1 MNREDDP
8 EARIRELERPLTDL
22 ARASELGTGPQTG
35 GGAYVPPAVPAYN
48 APDYSTP
55 VYGAPQPYGSPAY
68 GLPPG
73 TPYAAPPRKV
83 TAGISW
89 VVFGV
94 IAVVLVAIAAGVI
107 VWTTKLSG
115 LMTADEIGTPGV
127 PEPSVV
133 VPSIPSDPGVITAPP
148 GAQVSIA
155 GVEKNKT
162 IACND
167 GYVNVSGVRNT
178 VNITGHCVN
187 VTVSGM
193 NNIVTVDI
201 ADAISASGFDNR
213 VTYHSGSPQIDSGE
227 SNVVEQG

>member
-1 MNREDDP
+1 M
-8 EARIRELERPLTDL
+8 
-22 ARASELGTGPQTG
+22 
-35 GGAYVPPAVPAYN
+35 
-48 APDYSTP
+48 
-55 VYGAPQPYGSPAY
+55 
-68 GLPPG
+68 
-73 TPYAAPPRKV
+73 
-83 TAGISW
+83 
-89 VVFGV
+89 
-94 IAVVLVAIAAGVI
+94 
-107 VWTTKLSG
+107 
-115 LMTADEIGTPGV
+115 
-127 PEPSVV
+127 
-133 VPSIPSDPGVITAPP
+133 PSIPSDPGVITAPP
-148 GAQVSIA
+148 GEQVSIA

-227 SNVVEQG
+227 SNVIEQG